1 MSNSFLSP
9 SKSIRTGSGVKY
21 AWLIALSLVISACDS
36 GGSEPDPD
44 IGTLPPAGDA
54 DNDGLENQLEIDGW
68 TIDIDSLGYGLS
80 QIDKLET
87 RHVTSDPELTDTDD
101 DGLSDDEER
110 AANTDPSRKD
120 TDGDGLNDYDELRVY
135 KSSPSSK
142 DTDGDATSLTS
153 SIPNANLFDGEEVK
167 TLLTSPLDEDTDGDG
182 LTDLVEL
189 TNGGATR
196 ALISDVPDISL
207 NVYSNPSITYNGTV
221 TASDGTVKDVGT
233 TFTAGT
239 SSSTTHGRSNT
250 RSTATVISK
259 SHTEG
264 GSVSGGFPWS
274 ASVEGHYDQT
284 SSKSSTNGMES
295 TSSFD
300 QTRSAEMSQQLSND
314 LSLSSN
320 REITYTGGEVIINF
334 DLANEGEL
342 PIELSEVEISAFQFK
357 GGDLV
362 PVGQLLPQSATPNP
376 TWSMGVTSS
385 SQGNIAKMTLDSPE
399 VIGNLL
405 KNQSGLLFR
414 VAKYKMTS
422 LTTPPVDYIVQD
434 SLVKQHTGK
443 LIIDYGQG
451 NVKTYNI
458 ATNVKR
464 DPDTNT
470 PLGVTLKEIFGPK
483 MLNLQYKTDS
493 SSETGFNVLT
503 GLQLATGNPAMREIT
518 SDLKDGFW
526 AIISELGVSVND
538 KNVEDIIL
546 NQGDQISLLFV
557 RDQDQDGLYEREEKL
572 LGTDDLLADTDGDG
586 LTDFEET
593 RTGWNV
599 PFYALGNTVYPD
611 PRIIDTDEDGV
622 DDAAEKLAETD
633 PRNPDTD
640 SDGFSDLAD
649 DDPLVPATYVLVDSY
664 NWAGRTISYSNI
676 RVNGGTS
683 RQVTVSPGA
692 SVQFTTDWS
701 LSVAGVTYCPGC
713 IVQFYTG
720 IQNVGETCLI
730 SRGMN
735 NGVTDTGSDN
745 FTFTAPTEPG
755 VYLINT
761 KISLQYECV
770 DVNVGVDPNNA
781 LAIITVQ

>member
-9 SKSIRTGSGVKY
+9 YKGLKTGSKLKY
-21 AWLIALSLVISACDS
+21 ALLVSIALMFGGCDTGGS
-36 GGSEPDPD
+36 GGDAGTSLP
-44 IGTLPPAGDA
+44 IGGDA
-54 DNDGLENQLEIDGW
+54 DGDGLENQVETNGW
-68 TIDIDSLGYGLS
+68 IIDIDSLGYGLS

-87 RHVTSDPELTDTDD
+87 RHVFSNPEMT
-101 DGLSDDEER
+101 
-110 AANTDPSRKD
+110 D
-120 TDGDGLNDYDELRVY
+120 TDGDGLTDSEERSANTDPSSSDTDGDGLSDYDELRVY
-135 KSSPSSK
+135 KSSPNSK
-142 DTDGDATSLTS
+142 DTDGDATSATS
-153 SIPNANLFDGEEVK
+153 GVPNANLFDGEEVK

-207 NVYSNPSITYNGTV
+207 NVYSNPSITYSGTV
-221 TASDGTVKDVGT
+221 TTADGSVKDVGT

-239 SSSTTHGRSNT
+239 SSSTTKGRSNT

-264 GSVSGGFPWS
+264 GSVSASYPWS

-284 SSKSSTNGMES
+284 SSKSTTNGMES

-300 QTRSAEMSQQLSND
+300 QTRSAEMSKQLSND

-320 REITYTGGEVIINF
+320 REVTYTGGEVIINF
-334 DLANEGEL
+334 DLSNEGEL

-362 PVGQLLPQSATPNP
+362 PIGQLLPQSATTTP

-385 SQGNIAKMTLDSPE
+385 SQGNIAKMALDSPE
-399 VIGNLL
+399 VIGNLMN
-405 KNQSGLLFR
+405 NQSGLLFR
-414 VAKYKMTS
+414 VAKYKMKS
-422 LTTPPVDYIVQD
+422 LTTPQVDYVVQD

-443 LIIDYGQG
+443 LVLDYGQG

-470 PLGVTLKEIFGPK
+470 PLGVSLKEIFGPK
-483 MLNLQYKTDS
+483 MLNLTYTTVES
-493 SSETGFNVLT
+493 STTGFNVLT
-503 GLQLATGNPAMREIT
+503 GLQLATSNPAMRAIT
-518 SDLKDGFW
+518 DQEKDGFW
-526 AIISELGVSVND
+526 VVISELGVTVND
-538 KNVEDIIL
+538 KHVGDIIL

-572 LGTDDLLADTDGDG
+572 LGTSDLLADTDGDT
-586 LTDFEET
+586 LSDFEET
-593 RTGWNV
+593 RTGWSV
-599 PFYALGNTVYPD
+599 PFYALGNRVYPD
-611 PRIIDTDEDGV
+611 PRLADTDQDGV

-633 PRNPDTD
+633 PQNPDTD
-640 SDGFSDLAD
+640 SDGFSDLVDAE
-649 DDPLVPATYVLVDSY
+649 PLVPAAYVLVDSY
-664 NWAGRTISYSNI
+664 NWAGRNMSYSNI
-676 RVNGGTS
+676 AINGGTA

-692 SVQFTTDWS
+692 SVQFNANWN
-701 LSVAGVTYCPGC
+701 LSVAGATYCPGC

-730 SRGMN
+730 SRGMA
-735 NGVTDTGSDN
+735 NGVTATGSGS
-745 FTFTAPTEPG
+745 FIFTAPTEPG

-761 KISLQYECV
+761 SISLQYSCV
-770 DVNVGVDPNNA
+770 DVNVGADPNNA